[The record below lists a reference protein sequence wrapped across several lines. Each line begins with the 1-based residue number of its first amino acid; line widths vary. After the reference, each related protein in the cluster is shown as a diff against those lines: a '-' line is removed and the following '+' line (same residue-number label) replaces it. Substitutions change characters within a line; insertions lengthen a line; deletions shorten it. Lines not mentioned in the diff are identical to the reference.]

1 MGRTMDS
8 TTPRKARLQAI
19 RDRWFTEPL
28 PPEFPPLPGASSP
41 PPTTCHELVTGT
53 RLLPAFS
60 TLHHDPGAA
69 GIAMDEAVAADRE
82 QNLDH
87 YGVEDPPALLRD
99 LSRQFDQAPAGQIS
113 PDVIKRA
120 AVVLD
125 TLRHDSEEM
134 AASAVGTD
142 EASRVLQAS
151 HQADAQAVAHAQDL
165 VSELAREVGVSL
177 PLRRGNRRS

>member
-8 TTPRKARLQAI
+8 TTPRKERLQAI

-28 PPEFPPLPGASSP
+28 PAEFPPLPGASSAV
-41 PPTTCHELVTGT
+41 PTTCQELVTGT

-69 GIAMDEAVAADRE
+69 GMDVDDAVATDRE

-87 YGVEDPPALLRD
+87 YGVEDPPAILRD
-99 LSRQFDQAPAGQIS
+99 LNRQFDQAPAEQIS
-113 PDVIKRA
+113 PDVLKRA

-134 AASAVGTD
+134 AASATAG
-142 EASRVLQAS
+142 
-151 HQADAQAVAHAQDL
+151 
-165 VSELAREVGVSL
+165 
-177 PLRRGNRRS
+177 RRP